1 MIQDFEEYE
10 KMLAIYLEGGEEAC
24 ELGIF
29 DEPEKPEGYDDYKM
43 QKDAEA
49 YEQYLQ
55 MFIDYGA
62 DAHARHLVGE
72 PKKPET
78 YDAYKL
84 KQFKY
89 YEYHLQCFN
98 EAKDAYERN
107 FIDEPEK
114 PEGYDEYKAAQEQL
128 LLQKQKKAAQK
139 TQKPSENYE
148 VKGYEFDA
156 EGIPRYLTADDYY
169 NGIENPEWTKKHTKI
184 ETKSY
189 IAKEDNTSEQ
199 PLENKIKNGG
209 WHNYD
214 EDGVPEFLN
223 YDDRY
228 NGVVNPEWEKKHG
241 KKD

>member
-10 KMLAIYLEGGEEAC
+10 
-24 ELGIF
+24 
-29 DEPEKPEGYDDYKM
+29 
-43 QKDAEA
+43 QH
-49 YEQYLQ
+49 LQ

-72 PKKPET
+72 PV
-78 YDAYKL
+78 
-84 KQFKY
+84 
-89 YEYHLQCFN
+89 
-98 EAKDAYERN
+98 
-107 FIDEPEK
+107 K

-128 LLQKQKKAAQK
+128 PLQKQKKAAQK
-139 TQKPSENYE
+139 IQKPIENYE
-148 VKGYEFDA
+148 VKGYLFDA
-156 EGIPRYLTADDYY
+156 EGVPQYLTADDHY

-184 ETKSY
+184 ETKPY
-189 IAKEDNTSEQ
+189 AAKDENTSEQ
-199 PLENKIKNGG
+199 SLENKIKNGG

-228 NGVVNPEWEKKHG
+228 NGVVNPEWEKKQG